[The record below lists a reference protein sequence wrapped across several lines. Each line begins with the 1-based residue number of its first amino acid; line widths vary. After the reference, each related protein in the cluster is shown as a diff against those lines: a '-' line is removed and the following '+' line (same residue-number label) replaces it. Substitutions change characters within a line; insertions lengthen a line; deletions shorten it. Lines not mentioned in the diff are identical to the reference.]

1 MKYLVISK
9 PRGNLPPTMAAN
21 ILTATKAWI
30 NARIKDR
37 SVEYFYAF
45 TIGGGVGVANAD
57 SHEALILV
65 ANSYPGPG
73 DDINLTNLDWRVVA
87 RGISA
92 SQFPM
97 RSKLIAVAVS
107 TCFR

>member
-9 PRGNLPPTMAAN
+9 PRGNLPPAMAAN

-57 SHEALILV
+57 SHEALMKNIRENPAFPFVETEVQPLV
-65 ANSYPGPG
+65 DFNESV
-73 DDINLTNLDWRVVA
+73 D
-87 RGISA
+87 SA
-92 SQFPM
+92 VRMFQKM
-97 RSKLIAVAVS
+97 A
-107 TCFR
+107 T